1 MLAQLLLSTLD
12 FSKIRDLMSRTSSH
26 DVLQNLWSDTRHF
39 FRDPQLVVV
48 TSALVVLLLVFIVF
62 PIGTVLLK
70 SFTVTFPTVTVIY
83 QNKMT
88 DRAEAEKNVTRML
101 VDILKSLQGLEKVR
115 ATTTEKS
122 SVVMM
127 RFQKNWDDMRGLNDA
142 KKALKNED
150 EKLAPYVE
158 KTEFKLGQETIN
170 SFATYVEFFSKRYY
184 WEALKNSILLA
195 ILTTILVVCIAFC
208 FAHLGLRGPDIF
220 KGPLRLLSLLP
231 LIAPPFIFA
240 LSLIV
245 IGGRKGILTK
255 AFMLPFHIYGWPGVI
270 IAQTITFLP
279 LGYLMIENVLRSL
292 SPNLDEAAS
301 DMGASDLQILFK
313 ITIPLAAPGILKAAL
328 LVFIMSIADFGNPML
343 IGGGVPF
350 LATKA
355 YFLWISEAN
364 LEMAAVFCVFLV
376 IPSMIIFI
384 VHEYILKGK
393 MYTTIGGKPQQTE
406 KKKISPTIV
415 APMMVIA
422 TPVSLMVLLC
432 FGVIFVGAFT
442 KILMIDNSFT
452 LAHFET
458 QNGIRSLMSS
468 LKFAFSAA
476 LIAPVIGI
484 SLSYILVRK
493 RIPLKRALEFVALLG
508 FAVPGTVMGVGYILA
523 FNSPPLKLTGT
534 FAIMVL
540 NEAFRN
546 LSVGLEA
553 GVSKLQQVDVSIEE
567 AAVDMGASAFQTF
580 IKIVLPLISSA
591 FVAGFIY
598 TFMVGMIAVS
608 AVIFLISPGNY
619 LASLYILSV
628 AEEGFLGMACA
639 ISVMLILVV
648 LACLGALRLLA
659 KYTKSSVF

>member
-1 MLAQLLLSTLD
+1 
-12 FSKIRDLMSRTSSH
+12 MSRISSH
-26 DVLQNLWSDTRHF
+26 GVFHNLWSDTRHF
-39 FRDPQLVVV
+39 FRDPGLVVV
-48 TSALVVLLLVFIVF
+48 TSTLVVLLLVFIVY
-62 PIGTVLLK
+62 PIGSVLLK
-70 SFTVTFPTVTVIY
+70 SFTVTFPTVTVVC
-83 QNKMT
+83 QNKMA
-88 DRAEAEKNVTRML
+88 DRTESEKRVTQTL
-101 VDILKSLQGLEKVR
+101 VDALKSLEGIETIR
-115 ATTTEKS
+115 TTTTEKS
-122 SVVMM
+122 SMVLM

-142 KKALKNED
+142 KKVLKKED

-158 KTEFKLGQETIN
+158 KIEFKLGQETIN
-170 SFATYVEFFSKRYY
+170 SLATYVDFFSKRYY

-195 ILTTILVVCIAFC
+195 VVSTILVVCIAFC
-208 FAHLGLRGPDIF
+208 FAYLGLRGPDLF
-220 KGPLRLLSLLP
+220 KGPLRLLGLLP

-270 IAQTITFLP
+270 IAQVITFVP

-292 SPNLDEAAS
+292 NPNLDEAAS

-376 IPSMIIFI
+376 IPSMIMFI

-406 KKKISPTIV
+406 KKKMSPILL
-415 APMMVIA
+415 APMMAIVV
-422 TPVSLMVLLC
+422 PVSLMILTC
-432 FGVIFVGAFT
+432 FGVIFLGAFT

-452 LAHFET
+452 LSNFET

-484 SLSYILVRK
+484 TLSYVLVRK
-493 RIPLKRALEFVALLG
+493 RVPLKQALEFLALLG
-508 FAVPGTVMGVGYILA
+508 FAVPGTVMGVGYILS

-534 FAIMVL
+534 FAIMVI

-553 GVSKLQQVDVSIEE
+553 GVSKLHQVDVSIEE

-580 IKIVLPLISSA
+580 TKIVLPLISSA

-608 AVIFLISPGNY
+608 AVIFLISPGNH
-619 LASLYILSV
+619 LASLYILGV

-639 ISVMLILVV
+639 ISVMLILIV
-648 LACLGALRLLA
+648 LACLGALRLLS
-659 KYTKSSVF
+659 KYTRSSAF

>member
-1 MLAQLLLSTLD
+1 
-12 FSKIRDLMSRTSSH
+12 MSRISSH
-26 DVLQNLWSDTRHF
+26 DILHDLWSDTRHF
-39 FRDPQLVVV
+39 FRDPGLVVV
-48 TSALVVLLLVFIVF
+48 TSALVVLLLIFIVF
-62 PIGTVLLK
+62 PIGSVLIK
-70 SFTVTFPTVTVIY
+70 SFTVTFPTVTVIC
-83 QNKMT
+83 QNKVT
-88 DRAEAEKNVTRML
+88 DRAESEKNVTRTL
-101 VDILKSLQGLEKVR
+101 VDILRSLPGLEEVR

-142 KKALKNED
+142 KKALKNEG
-150 EKLAPYVE
+150 EKLVPYVE

-170 SFATYVEFFSKRYY
+170 SFATYVDFFSKRYY

-195 ILTTILVVCIAFC
+195 IITTILVVCIAFC
-208 FAHLGLRGPDIF
+208 FAYLGLRGPDIF

-255 AFMLPFHIYGWPGVI
+255 AFMLPFHVYGWPGVI

-406 KKKISPTIV
+406 KKKISPAIV

-422 TPVSLMVLLC
+422 TPVSLMILLC

-534 FAIMVL
+534 FAIMVI

-580 IKIVLPLISSA
+580 FKIVLPLISSA

-648 LACLGALRLLA
+648 LACLGSLRLLA

>member
-1 MLAQLLLSTLD
+1 
-12 FSKIRDLMSRTSSH
+12 
-26 DVLQNLWSDTRHF
+26 
-39 FRDPQLVVV
+39 
-48 TSALVVLLLVFIVF
+48 
-62 PIGTVLLK
+62 
-70 SFTVTFPTVTVIY
+70 
-83 QNKMT
+83 
-88 DRAEAEKNVTRML
+88 
-101 VDILKSLQGLEKVR
+101 
-115 ATTTEKS
+115 
-122 SVVMM
+122 
-127 RFQKNWDDMRGLNDA
+127 LNDA
-142 KKALKNED
+142 KKALKKED
-150 EKLAPYVE
+150 EKLVPFVE

-195 ILTTILVVCIAFC
+195 IITTILVVCIAFC
-208 FAHLGLRGPDIF
+208 FAYLGLKGPDIF

-255 AFMLPFHIYGWPGVI
+255 AFMLPFHVYGWPGVI

-364 LEMAAVFCVFLV
+364 LEMAAVFCVFLI

-384 VHEYILKGK
+384 VHEYVLKGK

-406 KKKISPTIV
+406 KKKISPTIF
-415 APMMVIA
+415 APMMAIA
-422 TPVSLMVLLC
+422 TPVSLMILLC
-432 FGVIFVGAFT
+432 FGVIFFGAFT

-452 LAHFET
+452 LTHFET
-458 QNGIRSLMSS
+458 QNGIRSLISS
-468 LKFAFSAA
+468 LRFAFSAA
-476 LIAPVIGI
+476 LIAPVVGI
-484 SLSYILVRK
+484 ALSYILVRK
-493 RIPLKRALEFVALLG
+493 RIPLKRTLEFVALLG

-534 FAIMVL
+534 LAIMVI

-553 GVSKLQQVDVSIEE
+553 GVSKLQQIDVAIEE

-580 IKIVLPLISSA
+580 TRIVLPLISSA
-591 FVAGFIY
+591 LVAGFIY

-608 AVIFLISPGNY
+608 AVIFLISPGNH

-648 LACLGALRLLA
+648 LACLGSLRLLA